1 MTLVHRV
8 RRLST
13 VLAATVIVATAS
25 PVFAQEISD
34 AHLKAAREAVDA
46 INATDMFDGILPA
59 AAAALKS
66 TLIEKNP
73 DLQKLITATVDQKAL
88 EMAGRRADL
97 EKEAGLA
104 YARVFPIE
112 DLNAI
117 AAFYNSPAG
126 KKLLA
131 DGPIVTREVTK
142 AADIWQRGIVRD
154 LAEVVGKE
162 IKQTVDSRAQ
172 AAPAGGAAAP
182 VAPVEGAAPAAEGEA
197 PAAEGEAPAAA
208 N

>member
-1 MTLVHRV
+1 MTLVNRV
-8 RRLST
+8 RRFSAA
-13 VLAATVIVATAS
+13 LAVIAVTAS
-25 PVFAQEISD
+25 PAFAQEISD

-73 DLQKLITATVDQKAL
+73 DLQAIITTTVDQKAL
-88 EMAGRRADL
+88 EMAVRRADL
-97 EKEAGLA
+97 EKEAALA
-104 YARVFPIE
+104 YARVFSME
-112 DLNAI
+112 DLNGI
-117 AAFYNSPAG
+117 ATFYNSPAG

-162 IKQTVDSRAQ
+162 LKATVDSSAQ
-172 AAPAGGAAAP
+172 AAPAAGEAAP
-182 VAPVEGAAPAAEGEA
+182 AAPVEGAAPAPEA
-197 PAAEGEAPAAA
+197 PAA

>member
-13 VLAATVIVATAS
+13 ALAASVIVATAS
-25 PVFAQEISD
+25 PAFAQEISD
-34 AHLKAAREAVDA
+34 AHLQAAREAVDA

-73 DLQKLITATVDQKAL
+73 DLQEIITATVDEKAI

-104 YARVFPIE
+104 YARVFPVE

-117 AAFYNSPAG
+117 ATFYNSPAG

-154 LAEVVGKE
+154 LAEVVGKSLME
-162 IKQTVDSRAQ
+162 KTGGRAQ
-172 AAPAGGAAAP
+172 AAPA
-182 VAPVEGAAPAAEGEA
+182 VTEGAAPA

>member
-13 VLAATVIVATAS
+13 ALAASVIVATAC

-34 AHLKAAREAVDA
+34 AHLQAAREAVDA

-59 AAAALKS
+59 AARALKQS
-66 TLIEKNP
+66 LIEKNP
-73 DLQKLITATVDQKAL
+73 DLQDLITSTTDQKAL
-88 EMAGRRADL
+88 EMASRRADL
-97 EKEAGLA
+97 EKEAALA
-104 YARVFPIE
+104 YARVFSAE
-112 DLNAI
+112 DLNNI
-117 AAFYNSPAG
+117 ATFYNSPTG

-154 LAEVVGKE
+154 LAQVVGVSLKE
-162 IKQTVDSRAQ
+162 TMDSRAK
-172 AAPAGGAAAP
+172 AAPAAGAAP
-182 VAPVEGAAPAAEGEA
+182 APVEGAVPEGEAPAPEGEA
-197 PAAEGEAPAAA
+197 PAA

>member
-13 VLAATVIVATAS
+13 ALAASVIVATAS

-34 AHLKAAREAVDA
+34 AHLQAAREAVDA

-73 DLQKLITATVDQKAL
+73 DLQELITATVDQKAL

-104 YARVFPIE
+104 YARVFPVE

-154 LAEVVGKE
+154 LAEVVGKSLKE
-162 IKQTVDSRAQ
+162 EADRRAK
-172 AAPAGGAAAP
+172 AAPAT
-182 VAPVEGAAPAAEGEA
+182 EGAAPA
-197 PAAEGEAPAAA
+197 PEGEAPAAA

>member
-1 MTLVHRV
+1 MTLVNRV
-8 RRLST
+8 RRLSAA
-13 VLAATVIVATAS
+13 LAVIAVTAS

-46 INATDMFDGILPA
+46 INATDIFDGILPA

-73 DLQKLITATVDQKAL
+73 DLQAIITTTVDQKAL
-88 EMAGRRADL
+88 EMAVRRADL
-97 EKEAGLA
+97 EKEAALA
-104 YARVFPIE
+104 YARVFSVE
-112 DLNAI
+112 DLNGI
-117 AAFYNSPAG
+117 ATFYNSPAG

-162 IKQTVDSRAQ
+162 LKTTVDSRAQ
-172 AAPAGGAAAP
+172 AAPVDGAAPPA
-182 VAPVEGAAPAAEGEA
+182 EGAAPAPEA
-197 PAAEGEAPAAA
+197 PA

>member
-8 RRLST
+8 RRLSA
-13 VLAATVIVATAS
+13 VLAASVIVATTS

-34 AHLKAAREAVDA
+34 AHLQAAREAVDA

-73 DLQKLITATVDQKAL
+73 DLQEIITTTVDQKAI

-104 YARVFPIE
+104 YARVFPVE

-117 AAFYNSPAG
+117 ATFYNSPAG

-154 LAEVVGKE
+154 LAEVVGKSLME
-162 IKQTVDSRAQ
+162 QTGGNAEV
-172 AAPAGGAAAP
+172 APAAT
-182 VAPVEGAAPAAEGEA
+182 EGAAPAPEGAAPAPEGEA
-197 PAAEGEAPAAA
+197 PAPA

>member
-8 RRLST
+8 RRLSAA
-13 VLAATVIVATAS
+13 LAASVIVATAS

-34 AHLKAAREAVDA
+34 AHLQAAREAVDA
-46 INATDMFDGILPA
+46 INATDIFDGILPA

-73 DLQKLITATVDQKAL
+73 DLQELITATVDQKAL

-104 YARVFPIE
+104 YARVFAVE

-117 AAFYNSPAG
+117 ATFYNSPAG

-154 LAEVVGKE
+154 LAEVVGKSLKE
-162 IKQTVDSRAQ
+162 ETDRSAAQ
-172 AAPAGGAAAP
+172 AAPAANQ
-182 VAPVEGAAPAAEGEA
+182 GAAPAPA
-197 PAAEGEAPAAA
+197 PEGEAPAAA

>member
-1 MTLVHRV
+1 
-8 RRLST
+8 
-13 VLAATVIVATAS
+13 
-25 PVFAQEISD
+25 
-34 AHLKAAREAVDA
+34 VDA

-73 DLQKLITATVDQKAL
+73 DLQEIITTTVDQKAI

-104 YARVFPIE
+104 YARVFPVE

-117 AAFYNSPAG
+117 ATFYNSPAG

-154 LAEVVGKE
+154 LAEVVGKSLMEQTGGNAE
-162 IKQTVDSRAQ
+162 I
-172 AAPAGGAAAP
+172 APAAT
-182 VAPVEGAAPAAEGEA
+182 EGAAPAPA
-197 PAAEGEAPAAA
+197 PEGEAPAAA

>member
-8 RRLST
+8 RRLSA
-13 VLAATVIVATAS
+13 VLAASVIVATAS
-25 PVFAQEISD
+25 PLFAQEISD

-73 DLQKLITATVDQKAL
+73 DLQELITETVDRKAI

-104 YARVFPIE
+104 YARVFSAE

-131 DGPIVTREVTK
+131 DGPIVTREVGK

-154 LAEVVGKE
+154 LADVVGKDL
-162 IKQTVDSRAQ
+162 KATVDSRAQ
-172 AAPAGGAAAP
+172 ATPAPAD
-182 VAPVEGAAPAAEGEA
+182 GAAPAPAEGEA
-197 PAAEGEAPAAA
+197 PAAG

>member
-1 MTLVHRV
+1 MTLLHRV
-8 RRLST
+8 RRLSAA
-13 VLAATVIVATAS
+13 LAASVLVATAS
-25 PVFAQEISD
+25 PLFAQEISD

-59 AAAALKS
+59 AAAALKT

-73 DLQKLITATVDQKAL
+73 DLQQLITEKVDQKAL

-104 YARVFPIE
+104 YARVFSAE

-117 AAFYNSPAG
+117 ATFYNSPAG

-131 DGPIVTREVTK
+131 DGPIVTREVSK

-162 IKQTVDSRAQ
+162 LKEAVDSRAQ
-172 AAPAGGAAAP
+172 AAPAPA
-182 VAPVEGAAPAAEGEA
+182 EGAAPAPA
-197 PAAEGEAPAAA
+197 PEGEAPAAA

>member
-13 VLAATVIVATAS
+13 ALAASVIVATAC

-34 AHLKAAREAVDA
+34 AHLQAAREAVDA

-73 DLQKLITATVDQKAL
+73 DLQEIITATVDEKAV
-88 EMAGRRADL
+88 EMAGRRTDL

-104 YARVFPIE
+104 WARVFSAE

-117 AAFYNSPAG
+117 ATFYNSPAG

-154 LAEVVGKE
+154 LAEVVGKSLME
-162 IKQTVDSRAQ
+162 KTGGRAQ
-172 AAPAGGAAAP
+172 TAPAT
-182 VAPVEGAAPAAEGEA
+182 EGAAPA
-197 PAAEGEAPAAA
+197 PEGEAPAAA

>member
-13 VLAATVIVATAS
+13 ALAASVIVATAS
-25 PVFAQEISD
+25 PAFAQEISD
-34 AHLKAAREAVDA
+34 AHLQAAREAVDA
-46 INATDMFDGILPA
+46 INATDIFDGILPA

-73 DLQKLITATVDQKAL
+73 DLQELITTTVDEKAI

-104 YARVFPIE
+104 YARVFPVE

-117 AAFYNSPAG
+117 ATFYNSPAG

-154 LAEVVGKE
+154 LAEVVGKSLLE
-162 IKQTVDSRAQ
+162 KTGGRAQ
-172 AAPAGGAAAP
+172 T
-182 VAPVEGAAPAAEGEA
+182 APAAT
-197 PAAEGEAPAAA
+197 
-208 N
+208 

>member
-8 RRLST
+8 RRLSAT
-13 VLAATVIVATAS
+13 LAASVLVATAT
-25 PVFAQEISD
+25 PLFAQEISD
-34 AHLKAAREAVDA
+34 AHLDAAREAVNA

-73 DLQKLITATVDQKAL
+73 DLQKVITETVDQKAI
-88 EMAGRRADL
+88 EMASRRADL

-104 YARVFPIE
+104 YARVFSIE

-117 AAFYNSPAG
+117 AAFYNSPTG

-131 DGPIVTREVTK
+131 DGPIVSREVSK

-154 LAEVVGKE
+154 LAGVVGTELKE
-162 IKQTVDSRAQ
+162 TVDSRAQ
-172 AAPAGGAAAP
+172 AAPATPAAGGT
-182 VAPVEGAAPAAEGEA
+182 AAPATQ
-197 PAAEGEAPAAA
+197 GEAPAAA

>member
-13 VLAATVIVATAS
+13 ALAASVIVATAS

-34 AHLKAAREAVDA
+34 AHLQAAREAVDA

-73 DLQKLITATVDQKAL
+73 DLQEIITTTVDQKAI

-104 YARVFPIE
+104 YARVFPVE

-117 AAFYNSPAG
+117 ATFYNSPAG

-154 LAEVVGKE
+154 LAEVVGKSLME
-162 IKQTVDSRAQ
+162 QT
-172 AAPAGGAAAP
+172 GGNAE
-182 VAPVEGAAPAAEGEA
+182 VAPTATEGAAPAPA
-197 PAAEGEAPAAA
+197 PEGEAPAAA

>member
-1 MTLVHRV
+1 MTLVNRV
-8 RRLST
+8 RRLSAA
-13 VLAATVIVATAS
+13 LAVIAVTAS

-46 INATDMFDGILPA
+46 INATDIFDGILPA

-73 DLQKLITATVDQKAL
+73 DLQAIITTTVDQKAL
-88 EMAGRRADL
+88 EMAVRRADL
-97 EKEAGLA
+97 EKEAALA
-104 YARVFPIE
+104 YARVFSVE
-112 DLNAI
+112 DLNGI
-117 AAFYNSPAG
+117 ATFYNSPAG

-162 IKQTVDSRAQ
+162 LKTTVDSRAQ
-172 AAPAGGAAAP
+172 AAPVDGTAP
-182 VAPVEGAAPAAEGEA
+182 PAEGAAPAPEA
-197 PAAEGEAPAAA
+197 PA

>member
-13 VLAATVIVATAS
+13 ALVASVIVATAS

-34 AHLKAAREAVDA
+34 AHLQAAREAVDA

-73 DLQKLITATVDQKAL
+73 DLQELITATVDQKAL

-104 YARVFPIE
+104 WARVFSQE
-112 DLNAI
+112 DLNGI
-117 AAFYNSPAG
+117 ATFYNSPAG

-154 LAEVVGKE
+154 LAEVVGKSLLE
-162 IKQTVDSRAQ
+162 KTGGRAK
-172 AAPAGGAAAP
+172 AAPAT
-182 VAPVEGAAPAAEGEA
+182 EGAAPA
-197 PAAEGEAPAAA
+197 PEGEAPAAA

>member
-8 RRLST
+8 RRLSA
-13 VLAATVIVATAS
+13 VLAASVIVATTS

-73 DLQKLITATVDQKAL
+73 DLQEIITATVDEKAL

-104 YARVFPIE
+104 YARVFPVE

-117 AAFYNSPAG
+117 ATFYNSPAG

-154 LAEVVGKE
+154 LAEVVGKSLVE
-162 IKQTVDSRAQ
+162 KTGGRAQ
-172 AAPAGGAAAP
+172 AAPAAT
-182 VAPVEGAAPAAEGEA
+182 EGAAPAPEGAAPAPEGEA
-197 PAAEGEAPAAA
+197 PAPA

>member
-1 MTLVHRV
+1 MTLVYRV
-8 RRLST
+8 RRLSA
-13 VLAATVIVATAS
+13 VLAASVIVATAS
-25 PVFAQEISD
+25 PLFAQEISD
-34 AHLKAAREAVDA
+34 AHLEAARGAVDA

-73 DLQKLITATVDQKAL
+73 DLQKLITETVDREAI
-88 EMAGRRADL
+88 EMAGRRTDL

-104 YARVFPIE
+104 YARVFSAE

-117 AAFYNSPAG
+117 AAFYNSPTG

-162 IKQTVDSRAQ
+162 LKTTVDSRAQ
-172 AAPAGGAAAP
+172 AAPAAEGAAP
-182 VAPVEGAAPAAEGEA
+182 VAPAEGAAPTPGTPA
-197 PAAEGEAPAAA
+197 PA

>member
-13 VLAATVIVATAS
+13 ALAASVIVATAS

-34 AHLKAAREAVDA
+34 AHLQAAREAVDA
-46 INATDMFDGILPA
+46 INATDIFDGILPA

-73 DLQKLITATVDQKAL
+73 DLQEIITTTVDQKAI

-104 YARVFPIE
+104 YARVFPVE

-117 AAFYNSPAG
+117 ATFYNSPAG

-154 LAEVVGKE
+154 LAEVVGKSLME
-162 IKQTVDSRAQ
+162 QTGGNAEV
-172 AAPAGGAAAP
+172 APAAT
-182 VAPVEGAAPAAEGEA
+182 EGAAPA
-197 PAAEGEAPAAA
+197 PEGEAPAAA